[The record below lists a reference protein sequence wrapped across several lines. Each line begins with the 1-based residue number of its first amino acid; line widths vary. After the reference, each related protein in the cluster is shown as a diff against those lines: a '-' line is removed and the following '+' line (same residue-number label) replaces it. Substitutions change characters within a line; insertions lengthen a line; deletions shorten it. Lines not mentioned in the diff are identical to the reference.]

1 MSYAGTVR
9 CPLSPCNFLATTIGL
24 WLSHVRVVHKED
36 PSFVLECCETTYT
49 KCASFV
55 THVYRRHRD
64 VLGPKSV
71 RASDSF
77 DASTSNSI
85 SQADS
90 ISTIYIEPSLLQ
102 CNGEGDNLSQSVHQ
116 LLSTDEHEQK
126 KKSAMFLL
134 QLKEKR
140 CLSQVAID
148 DIVLASKDLF
158 QHSVGRV
165 RAAVHECIS
174 RADIDPSDIP
184 GLNEVYSKLKD
195 PFKDLHSTYLQEK
208 CFTESF
214 GCIVSLFVVVIVM
227 IIITIINVIII

>member
-1 MSYAGTVR
+1 MSVNY
-9 CPLSPCNFLATTIGL
+9 
-24 WLSHVRVVHKED
+24 HVF
-36 PSFVLECCETTYT
+36 S
-49 KCASFV
+49 
-55 THVYRRHRD
+55 
-64 VLGPKSV
+64 
-71 RASDSF
+71 
-77 DASTSNSI
+77 SI
-85 SQADS
+85 HA
-90 ISTIYIEPSLLQ
+90 SLLLGNPPIWSCE

-214 GCIVSLFVVVIVM
+214 GFIVSLFVVVIVM